1 MVLLR
6 LYNRHVR
13 GSMIAFISCTSL
25 DDFNDTMDI
34 DLGQKQNNHDKKLSN
49 PDRALKVQKNIPAS
63 QEYEIQHFS
72 VHVVCR

>member
-25 DDFNDTMDI
+25 DDFNDTMDN

-49 PDRALKVQKNIPAS
+49 PDRALKVQKTYLLHKNMKLNVS
-63 QEYEIQHFS
+63 LS
-72 VHVVCR
+72 M

>member
-13 GSMIAFISCTSL
+13 GSMIASISCTSL
-25 DDFNDTMDI
+25 DDFNDTMDN

-49 PDRALKVQKNIPAS
+49 SDRTSKVQKTYLLHKNMKLNVS
-63 QEYEIQHFS
+63 LS
-72 VHVVCR
+72 M

>member
-25 DDFNDTMDI
+25 DDFNDTMDN
-34 DLGQKQNNHDKKLSN
+34 DLGQKQNNLDKKLSN
-49 PDRALKVQKNIPAS
+49 SDRALKV
-63 QEYEIQHFS
+63 
-72 VHVVCR
+72 